1 MLSIPARH
9 SLSPSDEVIFIHM
22 PVTPIPDDLAALRRA
37 LDGRYDVE
45 RLLATGGMGSVYLGR
60 DTTLDRPVAI
70 KVIAPEL
77 AASAALRERFLR
89 EARTV
94 ARLRHPSIVAVYA
107 AGAAEGTLYFVME
120 YVDGESVR
128 QRLERDGAWRGPGAV
143 AALRDL
149 ARALA
154 YAHAHGIVHRDVKP
168 ENILVERDTGRALL
182 TDFGVAQ
189 ALAGGDESGRM
200 TATGMVIGSP
210 FYMSPEQAA
219 GERAL
224 DGRSDIYSLGLVG
237 YEMLAGAPVV
247 QATSAATAIMKQLT
261 ERATALRLRAPDA
274 PPAVA
279 DAIDRA
285 LEKDPANR
293 WPDASAFAD
302 ALDAG
307 RSGTPVPPTTV
318 LPAARPAR
326 RFAPLGLALAVLIL
340 LLAGWLLLGRRGR
353 PGTLAGTSRN
363 SYLVAPFEVLTGD
376 PQVAWLR
383 EGSVSMLSLSLSQ
396 WTDLSVVD
404 YERSLDLLREA
415 KVGESARV
423 SLEDARDMARRASV
437 GTVVMGQITNTRD
450 SLRVVA
456 RTYDVATGRKLD
468 EAERAAAAG
477 ADPRPVFDALA
488 GDLLDLAGA
497 PAGVAASRLVET
509 TTPSVE
515 AYRAY
520 LEGVRALNRWQLGRA
535 DTLFRR
541 AIAADST
548 FALAYYRLASTIGWR
563 NSGDSVQMRAVAL
576 AERYAGRSPP
586 RERAII
592 GAYARLADAL
602 ASYPDGATP
611 RGDSLFKVAQ
621 AAYAQVIAHDST
633 DAEAWFGLGDAYYH
647 HRPDGWAQPR
657 TVANWNRALRAFART
672 LALDSTFYLAY
683 SHKVDLYRWA
693 AGQADGLMLDGDSL
707 RVLDATVRRA
717 LGAERLER
725 TREDA
730 RQRAMADARAWIR
743 ADPSPVAYVQLVWLL
758 ASTGRYDSAVVTLRE
773 AMARPETRE
782 AKTPFILAWMLYR
795 VDPPAAYA
803 ELRKALAG
811 ANADELRAQGGGDLY
826 EVLINSGTAAI
837 LAGRP
842 ADVEAVARLTER
854 AAGKSYNFA
863 AANGRAPRWWAA
875 AARAGLGLTTPQV
888 RADLEAAVSTLDVE
902 QSDEGRARRNMFRY
916 LPYVAYLATGEKR
929 FADAARR
936 WSVAGDSLPELDAL
950 LALRAGDTAT
960 ARRKAAIFP
969 NADSL
974 VAAASG
980 QSLARWIARARVLEA
995 LGDAPG
1001 ALRWYDGLRPDRFST
1016 AGPVEYA
1023 WALWPS
1029 ALAAAGD
1036 LHARLGDVDAARE
1049 AYQRYLRMRP
1059 DPDPALRADV
1069 ARVERALAALA
1080 DRAPERS
1087 LPARP

>member
-1 MLSIPARH
+1 SRQ
-9 SLSPSDEVIFIHM
+9 
-22 PVTPIPDDLAALRRA
+22 
-37 LDGRYDVE
+37 
-45 RLLATGGMGSVYLGR
+45 
-60 DTTLDRPVAI
+60 
-70 KVIAPEL
+70 
-77 AASAALRERFLR
+77 RFLR

-94 ARLRHPSIVAVYA
+94 ARLRHANIVAVYA
-107 AGAAEGTLYFVME
+107 AGAAERTLYFVME

-326 RFAPLGLALAVLIL
+326 RFAPLGLALAVLVL
-340 LLAGWLLLGRRGR
+340 VLGGWWLLGRRGR
-353 PGTLAGTSRN
+353 LGTVAGTSRN

-376 PQVAWLR
+376 PQVGWLR

-423 SLEDARDMARRASV
+423 SLEDARGMARHASV

-497 PAGVAASRLVET
+497 PAG
-509 TTPSVE
+509 
-515 AYRAY
+515 
-520 LEGVRALNRWQLGRA
+520 
-535 DTLFRR
+535 
-541 AIAADST
+541 
-548 FALAYYRLASTIGWR
+548 
-563 NSGDSVQMRAVAL
+563 
-576 AERYAGRSPP
+576 
-586 RERAII
+586 
-592 GAYARLADAL
+592 
-602 ASYPDGATP
+602 
-611 RGDSLFKVAQ
+611 
-621 AAYAQVIAHDST
+621 
-633 DAEAWFGLGDAYYH
+633 
-647 HRPDGWAQPR
+647 
-657 TVANWNRALRAFART
+657 
-672 LALDSTFYLAY
+672 
-683 SHKVDLYRWA
+683 
-693 AGQADGLMLDGDSL
+693 
-707 RVLDATVRRA
+707 
-717 LGAERLER
+717 
-725 TREDA
+725 
-730 RQRAMADARAWIR
+730 
-743 ADPSPVAYVQLVWLL
+743 
-758 ASTGRYDSAVVTLRE
+758 
-773 AMARPETRE
+773 
-782 AKTPFILAWMLYR
+782 
-795 VDPPAAYA
+795 
-803 ELRKALAG
+803 
-811 ANADELRAQGGGDLY
+811 
-826 EVLINSGTAAI
+826 
-837 LAGRP
+837 
-842 ADVEAVARLTER
+842 
-854 AAGKSYNFA
+854 
-863 AANGRAPRWWAA
+863 
-875 AARAGLGLTTPQV
+875 
-888 RADLEAAVSTLDVE
+888 
-902 QSDEGRARRNMFRY
+902 
-916 LPYVAYLATGEKR
+916 
-929 FADAARR
+929 
-936 WSVAGDSLPELDAL
+936 
-950 LALRAGDTAT
+950 
-960 ARRKAAIFP
+960 
-969 NADSL
+969 
-974 VAAASG
+974 
-980 QSLARWIARARVLEA
+980 
-995 LGDAPG
+995 
-1001 ALRWYDGLRPDRFST
+1001 
-1016 AGPVEYA
+1016 
-1023 WALWPS
+1023 
-1029 ALAAAGD
+1029 
-1036 LHARLGDVDAARE
+1036 
-1049 AYQRYLRMRP
+1049 
-1059 DPDPALRADV
+1059 
-1069 ARVERALAALA
+1069 
-1080 DRAPERS
+1080 
-1087 LPARP
+1087 

>member
-1 MLSIPARH
+1 
-9 SLSPSDEVIFIHM
+9 M

-94 ARLRHPSIVAVYA
+94 ARLRHPNIVAVYA

-143 AALRDL
+143 EALRDL

-154 YAHAHGIVHRDVKP
+154 YAHAQGIVHRDVKP
-168 ENILVERDTGRALL
+168 ENILVERDSGRALL

-285 LEKDPANR
+285 LEKDPADR

-307 RSGTPVPPTTV
+307 RSGPGTPVPATTV
-318 LPAARPAR
+318 LPVARAGR
-326 RFAPLGLALAVLIL
+326 RFPVVGLVAAVLIL
-340 LLAGWLLLGRRGR
+340 LLGGWMLLARRGR
-353 PGTLAGTSRN
+353 PGNVAGTSRN

-376 PQVAWLR
+376 PQVTWLR

-415 KVGESARV
+415 KVGEGARV
-423 SLEDARDMARRASV
+423 SLEDARAMARRASV

-450 SLRVVA
+450 SLRVAA

-477 ADPRPVFDALA
+477 ADPRRVFDALA

-563 NSGDSVQMRAVAL
+563 NSGDSVQMRAVVL

-602 ASYPDGATP
+602 ASGPDGATP
-611 RGDSLFKVAQ
+611 RGDSLFKDAQ

-657 TVANWNRALRAFART
+657 TVANWNKALRAFART

-707 RVLDATVRRA
+707 RLLDATVRRA

-725 TREDA
+725 AREDA
-730 RQRAMADARAWIR
+730 RQRAMTDARAWIR
-743 ADPSPVAYVQLVWLL
+743 ADPSPNAYVQLVWLH
-758 ASTGRYDSAVVTLRE
+758 AGTGRYDSAAATLRE

-782 AKTPFILAWMLYR
+782 AKTPFILAWILSR
-795 VDPPAAYA
+795 IDPPAAYA
-803 ELRKALAG
+803 ELRQALAS
-811 ANADELRAQGGGDLY
+811 ASADELRAQGGGDLY
-826 EVLINSGTAAI
+826 EVLINSGTAAT

-842 ADVEAVARLTER
+842 GDVDAVARLAER
-854 AAGKSYNFA
+854 AAGKSRNFA

-875 AARAGLGLTTPQV
+875 VTRAGLGLTTPQV
-888 RADLEAAVSTLDVE
+888 RAELEAALSTLDVE
-902 QSDEGRARRNMFRY
+902 QSDEGRARRNMFRH

-936 WSVAGDSLPELDAL
+936 WSTAGDSLPELEAL

-960 ARRKAAIFP
+960 ARRLAARFP

-974 VAAASG
+974 VASGSG
-980 QSLARWIARARVLEA
+980 QSLSRWIARGRVLEA

-1001 ALRWYDGLRPDRFST
+1001 ALRWYEGLRPDRFST
-1016 AGPVEYA
+1016 SGPVEYA
-1023 WALWPS
+1023 WALWPQ

-1036 LHARLGDVDAARE
+1036 LHARLGDIDAARE
-1049 AYQRYLRMRP
+1049 AYQRYLRLRP

-1069 ARVERALAALA
+1069 SRVERALAALA
-1080 DRAPERS
+1080 DRSPERS